1 MKKIPF
7 ILIPAIVVIV
17 IVGAVLGYRMFTVVP
32 STTQP
37 AQFPNSVGN
46 SQAKNPATPLGG
58 LSGNVSPTPT
68 PATAADLNKELNST
82 VDDGGKSDL
91 DALTQEASGL

>member
-1 MKKIPF
+1 MKKLPF

-17 IVGAVLGYRMFTVVP
+17 IVAGVLGYRMIN
-32 STTQP
+32 TTLP
-37 AQFPNSVGN
+37 TQFPNSVG
-46 SQAKNPATPLGG
+46 QPQTKNPTTPLGG
-58 LSGNVSPTPT
+58 LSGNVTPTPT
-68 PATAADLNKELNST
+68 PATAADLNNELRST